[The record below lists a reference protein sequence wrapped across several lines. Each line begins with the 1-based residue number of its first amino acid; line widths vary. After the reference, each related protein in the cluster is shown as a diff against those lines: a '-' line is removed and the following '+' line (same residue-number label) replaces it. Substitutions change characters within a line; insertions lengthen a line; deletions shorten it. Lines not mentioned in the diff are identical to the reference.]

1 MKRLLPI
8 LLCSLLL
15 SGLRN
20 ATAQEA
26 SKTWTLQE
34 CLDYAYQNNIQVRQS
49 RNNQLSGI
57 EDTKQA
63 KAALFP
69 SLVASTT
76 QSYTNY
82 PSSEVTDNNSYTGT
96 YGITAGMTIF
106 EGGKLRTEVKRQ
118 KVQNQMDALSVEESV
133 NDIRIAI
140 VQAYMQCLYAAD
152 AVRINRSTAE
162 ASKAQRD
169 RAEEMLRTG
178 SISRVDFAQL
188 QSQYSSDEYQIV
200 VAGST
205 LDNYKLQLKQLL
217 ELDIMEEM
225 NPAVP
230 GVKEENV
237 LKALP
242 PKNEVYETALKV
254 MPQIRRGELGIEAA
268 KLEEKSARAG
278 FFPSISGGW
287 NFSEEHFMEN
297 TKSWLSQGKLRVGWG
312 EIGNQTIPAGAYLS
326 QYSNGH
332 PSMWYAQYYMFG
344 NTNPTLFASRSQVGN
359 PNLKWETTRQ
369 LDLGLDLAFLEGSL
383 RFTFD
388 YYSRDTKDML
398 VQVPNPASMGF
409 PNTPWVNAGSIS
421 NKGFEVSIGYD
432 GKVGN
437 DFKYHINGNVST
449 YKNKIKDLGSEANIP
464 GKEVHLGYYTYTMTE
479 VGKPLGYY
487 YGYKTDGVFQT
498 QQEID
503 NYQNNG
509 QVVMPNAKPGDLK
522 FVDLNKDGKLG
533 DEDRTM
539 IGNPHPDFTFGL
551 TLGAEYKGF
560 DFSAFFQGSVGNDL
574 LNIVKYDIYGGVG
587 WYNAP
592 KDILTTFW
600 NGPGSTNENFAIDAD
615 SRLNREMSE
624 WYVEDGSYVRLKN
637 LTIGYTLPSSIT
649 RKITLNNLRI
659 FVAAQ
664 NLFTITGYSGLDPE
678 IGEFNQN
685 PIYKGIDMG
694 YYPQARTFMFG
705 ISMKL

>member
-178 SISRVDFAQL
+178 SSSRVDFAQL

-278 FFPSISGGW
+278 FFPSIS
-287 NFSEEHFMEN
+287 
-297 TKSWLSQGKLRVGWG
+297 LSASVGTG
-312 EIGNQTIPAGAYLS
+312 HM
-326 QYSNGH
+326 SN
-332 PSMWYAQYYMFG
+332 
-344 NTNPTLFASRSQVGN
+344 
-359 PNLKWETTRQ
+359 
-369 LDLGLDLAFLEGSL
+369 
-383 RFTFD
+383 
-388 YYSRDTKDML
+388 
-398 VQVPNPASMGF
+398 
-409 PNTPWVNAGSIS
+409 
-421 NKGFEVSIGYD
+421 
-432 GKVGN
+432 N
-437 DFKYHINGNVST
+437 DFESGSQIWNRFNENV
-449 YKNKIKDLGSEANIP
+449 
-464 GKEVHLGYYTYTMTE
+464 
-479 VGKPLGYY
+479 
-487 YGYKTDGVFQT
+487 
-498 QQEID
+498 
-503 NYQNNG
+503 
-509 QVVMPNAKPGDLK
+509 
-522 FVDLNKDGKLG
+522 
-533 DEDRTM
+533 
-539 IGNPHPDFTFGL
+539 GL
-551 TLGAEYKGF
+551 TLNIPIFSNRKNRTAVNKAKIALNDSYLEWTSLQKELLRNVESAYLDAVSAQAQYLSAREKEKYARESYELTSEQFRVGVKNTVELITAQNEY
-560 DFSAFFQGSVGNDL
+560 SAAQQQVLQAKYLTLLSIEL
-574 LNIVKYDIYGGVG
+574 LNIYQGLPASDIY
-587 WYNAP
+587 
-592 KDILTTFW
+592 
-600 NGPGSTNENFAIDAD
+600 
-615 SRLNREMSE
+615 
-624 WYVEDGSYVRLKN
+624 
-637 LTIGYTLPSSIT
+637 
-649 RKITLNNLRI
+649 
-659 FVAAQ
+659 
-664 NLFTITGYSGLDPE
+664 
-678 IGEFNQN
+678 
-685 PIYKGIDMG
+685 
-694 YYPQARTFMFG
+694 
-705 ISMKL
+705 

>member
-278 FFPSISGGW
+278 FYPSIS
-287 NFSEEHFMEN
+287 
-297 TKSWLSQGKLRVGWG
+297 LS
-312 EIGNQTIPAGAYLS
+312 A
-326 QYSNGH
+326 
-332 PSMWYAQYYMFG
+332 
-344 NTNPTLFASRSQVGN
+344 
-359 PNLKWETTRQ
+359 
-369 LDLGLDLAFLEGSL
+369 
-383 RFTFD
+383 
-388 YYSRDTKDML
+388 
-398 VQVPNPASMGF
+398 
-409 PNTPWVNAGSIS
+409 
-421 NKGFEVSIGYD
+421 SIGT
-432 GKVGN
+432 GHMSNN
-437 DFKYHINGNVST
+437 DFESGSQIWNRFNENV
-449 YKNKIKDLGSEANIP
+449 
-464 GKEVHLGYYTYTMTE
+464 
-479 VGKPLGYY
+479 
-487 YGYKTDGVFQT
+487 
-498 QQEID
+498 
-503 NYQNNG
+503 
-509 QVVMPNAKPGDLK
+509 
-522 FVDLNKDGKLG
+522 
-533 DEDRTM
+533 
-539 IGNPHPDFTFGL
+539 GL
-551 TLGAEYKGF
+551 TLNIPIFSNRKNRTAVNKAKIALNDSYLEWTSLQKELLRNVESAYLDAVSAQAQYLSAREKEKYARESYELTNEQFRVGVKNTVELITAQNEY
-560 DFSAFFQGSVGNDL
+560 SAAQQQVLQAKYLTLLSIEL
-574 LNIVKYDIYGGVG
+574 LNIYQGLPASDIY
-587 WYNAP
+587 
-592 KDILTTFW
+592 
-600 NGPGSTNENFAIDAD
+600 
-615 SRLNREMSE
+615 
-624 WYVEDGSYVRLKN
+624 
-637 LTIGYTLPSSIT
+637 
-649 RKITLNNLRI
+649 
-659 FVAAQ
+659 
-664 NLFTITGYSGLDPE
+664 
-678 IGEFNQN
+678 
-685 PIYKGIDMG
+685 
-694 YYPQARTFMFG
+694 
-705 ISMKL
+705 

>member
-169 RAEEMLRTG
+169 RAEEMLRAG

-188 QSQYSSDEYQIV
+188 QGQYSSDEYQIV

-278 FFPSISGGW
+278 FFPSIS
-287 NFSEEHFMEN
+287 
-297 TKSWLSQGKLRVGWG
+297 LSASVGTG
-312 EIGNQTIPAGAYLS
+312 HM
-326 QYSNGH
+326 SN
-332 PSMWYAQYYMFG
+332 
-344 NTNPTLFASRSQVGN
+344 
-359 PNLKWETTRQ
+359 
-369 LDLGLDLAFLEGSL
+369 
-383 RFTFD
+383 
-388 YYSRDTKDML
+388 
-398 VQVPNPASMGF
+398 
-409 PNTPWVNAGSIS
+409 
-421 NKGFEVSIGYD
+421 
-432 GKVGN
+432 N
-437 DFKYHINGNVST
+437 DFESGSQIWNRFNENV
-449 YKNKIKDLGSEANIP
+449 
-464 GKEVHLGYYTYTMTE
+464 
-479 VGKPLGYY
+479 
-487 YGYKTDGVFQT
+487 
-498 QQEID
+498 
-503 NYQNNG
+503 
-509 QVVMPNAKPGDLK
+509 
-522 FVDLNKDGKLG
+522 
-533 DEDRTM
+533 
-539 IGNPHPDFTFGL
+539 GL
-551 TLGAEYKGF
+551 TLNIPIFSNRKNRTAVNKAKIALNDSYLEWTSLQKELLRNVESAYLDAVSAQAQYLSAREKEKYARESYELTSEQFRVGVKNTVELITAQNEY
-560 DFSAFFQGSVGNDL
+560 SAAQQQVLQAKYLTLLSIEL
-574 LNIVKYDIYGGVG
+574 LNIYQGLPASDIY
-587 WYNAP
+587 
-592 KDILTTFW
+592 
-600 NGPGSTNENFAIDAD
+600 
-615 SRLNREMSE
+615 
-624 WYVEDGSYVRLKN
+624 
-637 LTIGYTLPSSIT
+637 
-649 RKITLNNLRI
+649 
-659 FVAAQ
+659 
-664 NLFTITGYSGLDPE
+664 
-678 IGEFNQN
+678 
-685 PIYKGIDMG
+685 
-694 YYPQARTFMFG
+694 
-705 ISMKL
+705 

>member
-1 MKRLLPI
+1 MTRLLPI

-169 RAEEMLRTG
+169 RAEEMLRAG

-188 QSQYSSDEYQIV
+188 QSQYSSDEYQVV
-200 VAGST
+200 VASST

-242 PKNEVYETALKV
+242 SKDEVYATALKV

-278 FFPSISGGW
+278 FFPSIS
-287 NFSEEHFMEN
+287 
-297 TKSWLSQGKLRVGWG
+297 LSASVGTG
-312 EIGNQTIPAGAYLS
+312 HM
-326 QYSNGH
+326 SN
-332 PSMWYAQYYMFG
+332 
-344 NTNPTLFASRSQVGN
+344 
-359 PNLKWETTRQ
+359 
-369 LDLGLDLAFLEGSL
+369 
-383 RFTFD
+383 
-388 YYSRDTKDML
+388 
-398 VQVPNPASMGF
+398 
-409 PNTPWVNAGSIS
+409 
-421 NKGFEVSIGYD
+421 
-432 GKVGN
+432 N
-437 DFKYHINGNVST
+437 DFESGSQIWNRFNENV
-449 YKNKIKDLGSEANIP
+449 
-464 GKEVHLGYYTYTMTE
+464 
-479 VGKPLGYY
+479 
-487 YGYKTDGVFQT
+487 
-498 QQEID
+498 
-503 NYQNNG
+503 
-509 QVVMPNAKPGDLK
+509 
-522 FVDLNKDGKLG
+522 
-533 DEDRTM
+533 
-539 IGNPHPDFTFGL
+539 GL
-551 TLGAEYKGF
+551 TLNIPIFSNRKNRTAVNKAKIALNDSYLEWTSLQKELLRNVESAYLDAVSAQAQYLSAREKEKYARESYELTSEQFRVGVKNTVELITAQNEY
-560 DFSAFFQGSVGNDL
+560 SAAQQQVLQAKYLTLLSIEL
-574 LNIVKYDIYGGVG
+574 LNIYQGLPASDIY
-587 WYNAP
+587 
-592 KDILTTFW
+592 
-600 NGPGSTNENFAIDAD
+600 
-615 SRLNREMSE
+615 
-624 WYVEDGSYVRLKN
+624 
-637 LTIGYTLPSSIT
+637 
-649 RKITLNNLRI
+649 
-659 FVAAQ
+659 
-664 NLFTITGYSGLDPE
+664 
-678 IGEFNQN
+678 
-685 PIYKGIDMG
+685 
-694 YYPQARTFMFG
+694 
-705 ISMKL
+705 

>member
-140 VQAYMQCLYAAD
+140 VQAYMQGLYAAD

-278 FFPSISGGW
+278 FFPSIS
-287 NFSEEHFMEN
+287 
-297 TKSWLSQGKLRVGWG
+297 LSASVGTG
-312 EIGNQTIPAGAYLS
+312 HM
-326 QYSNGH
+326 SN
-332 PSMWYAQYYMFG
+332 
-344 NTNPTLFASRSQVGN
+344 
-359 PNLKWETTRQ
+359 
-369 LDLGLDLAFLEGSL
+369 
-383 RFTFD
+383 
-388 YYSRDTKDML
+388 
-398 VQVPNPASMGF
+398 
-409 PNTPWVNAGSIS
+409 
-421 NKGFEVSIGYD
+421 
-432 GKVGN
+432 N
-437 DFKYHINGNVST
+437 DFESGSQIWNRFNENV
-449 YKNKIKDLGSEANIP
+449 
-464 GKEVHLGYYTYTMTE
+464 
-479 VGKPLGYY
+479 
-487 YGYKTDGVFQT
+487 
-498 QQEID
+498 
-503 NYQNNG
+503 
-509 QVVMPNAKPGDLK
+509 
-522 FVDLNKDGKLG
+522 
-533 DEDRTM
+533 
-539 IGNPHPDFTFGL
+539 GL
-551 TLGAEYKGF
+551 TLNIPIFSNRKNRTAVNKAKIALNDSYLEWTSLQKELLRNVESAYLDAVSAQAQYLSAREKEKYARESYELTSEQFRVGVKNTVELITAQNEY
-560 DFSAFFQGSVGNDL
+560 SAAQQQVLQAKYLTLLSIEL
-574 LNIVKYDIYGGVG
+574 LNIYQGLPASDIY
-587 WYNAP
+587 
-592 KDILTTFW
+592 
-600 NGPGSTNENFAIDAD
+600 
-615 SRLNREMSE
+615 
-624 WYVEDGSYVRLKN
+624 
-637 LTIGYTLPSSIT
+637 
-649 RKITLNNLRI
+649 
-659 FVAAQ
+659 
-664 NLFTITGYSGLDPE
+664 
-678 IGEFNQN
+678 
-685 PIYKGIDMG
+685 
-694 YYPQARTFMFG
+694 
-705 ISMKL
+705 

>member
-278 FFPSISGGW
+278 FFPSIS
-287 NFSEEHFMEN
+287 
-297 TKSWLSQGKLRVGWG
+297 LSASVGTG
-312 EIGNQTIPAGAYLS
+312 HM
-326 QYSNGH
+326 SN
-332 PSMWYAQYYMFG
+332 
-344 NTNPTLFASRSQVGN
+344 
-359 PNLKWETTRQ
+359 
-369 LDLGLDLAFLEGSL
+369 
-383 RFTFD
+383 
-388 YYSRDTKDML
+388 
-398 VQVPNPASMGF
+398 
-409 PNTPWVNAGSIS
+409 
-421 NKGFEVSIGYD
+421 
-432 GKVGN
+432 N
-437 DFKYHINGNVST
+437 DFESGSQIWNRFNENV
-449 YKNKIKDLGSEANIP
+449 
-464 GKEVHLGYYTYTMTE
+464 
-479 VGKPLGYY
+479 
-487 YGYKTDGVFQT
+487 
-498 QQEID
+498 
-503 NYQNNG
+503 
-509 QVVMPNAKPGDLK
+509 
-522 FVDLNKDGKLG
+522 
-533 DEDRTM
+533 
-539 IGNPHPDFTFGL
+539 GL
-551 TLGAEYKGF
+551 TLNIPIFSNRKNRTAVNKAKIALNDSYLEWTSLQKELLRNVESAYLDAVSAQAQYLSAREKEKYARESYELTSEQFRVGVKNTVELITAQNEY
-560 DFSAFFQGSVGNDL
+560 SAAQQQVLQAKYLTLLSIEL
-574 LNIVKYDIYGGVG
+574 LNIYRLPASDIY
-587 WYNAP
+587 
-592 KDILTTFW
+592 
-600 NGPGSTNENFAIDAD
+600 
-615 SRLNREMSE
+615 
-624 WYVEDGSYVRLKN
+624 
-637 LTIGYTLPSSIT
+637 
-649 RKITLNNLRI
+649 
-659 FVAAQ
+659 
-664 NLFTITGYSGLDPE
+664 
-678 IGEFNQN
+678 
-685 PIYKGIDMG
+685 
-694 YYPQARTFMFG
+694 
-705 ISMKL
+705 

>member
-242 PKNEVYETALKV
+242 PKDEVYATALKV
-254 MPQIRRGELGIEAA
+254 MPQIRRGELGVEAA

-278 FFPSISGGW
+278 FFPSIS
-287 NFSEEHFMEN
+287 
-297 TKSWLSQGKLRVGWG
+297 LSASVGTG
-312 EIGNQTIPAGAYLS
+312 HM
-326 QYSNGH
+326 SN
-332 PSMWYAQYYMFG
+332 
-344 NTNPTLFASRSQVGN
+344 
-359 PNLKWETTRQ
+359 
-369 LDLGLDLAFLEGSL
+369 
-383 RFTFD
+383 
-388 YYSRDTKDML
+388 
-398 VQVPNPASMGF
+398 
-409 PNTPWVNAGSIS
+409 
-421 NKGFEVSIGYD
+421 
-432 GKVGN
+432 N
-437 DFKYHINGNVST
+437 DFESGSQIWNRFNENV
-449 YKNKIKDLGSEANIP
+449 
-464 GKEVHLGYYTYTMTE
+464 
-479 VGKPLGYY
+479 
-487 YGYKTDGVFQT
+487 
-498 QQEID
+498 
-503 NYQNNG
+503 
-509 QVVMPNAKPGDLK
+509 
-522 FVDLNKDGKLG
+522 
-533 DEDRTM
+533 
-539 IGNPHPDFTFGL
+539 GL
-551 TLGAEYKGF
+551 TLNIPIFSNRKNRTAVNKAKIALNDSYLEWTSLQKELLRNVESAYLDAVSAQAQYLSAREKEKYARESYELTSEQFRVGVKNTVELITAQNEY
-560 DFSAFFQGSVGNDL
+560 SAAQQQVLQAKYLTLLSIEL
-574 LNIVKYDIYGGVG
+574 LNIYQGLPASDIY
-587 WYNAP
+587 
-592 KDILTTFW
+592 
-600 NGPGSTNENFAIDAD
+600 
-615 SRLNREMSE
+615 
-624 WYVEDGSYVRLKN
+624 
-637 LTIGYTLPSSIT
+637 
-649 RKITLNNLRI
+649 
-659 FVAAQ
+659 
-664 NLFTITGYSGLDPE
+664 
-678 IGEFNQN
+678 
-685 PIYKGIDMG
+685 
-694 YYPQARTFMFG
+694 
-705 ISMKL
+705 

>member
-169 RAEEMLRTG
+169 RAEEMLRAG

-188 QSQYSSDEYQIV
+188 QSQYSSDEYQVV

-230 GVKEENV
+230 EVKEENV

-278 FFPSISGGW
+278 FFPSIS
-287 NFSEEHFMEN
+287 
-297 TKSWLSQGKLRVGWG
+297 LSASVGTG
-312 EIGNQTIPAGAYLS
+312 HM
-326 QYSNGH
+326 SN
-332 PSMWYAQYYMFG
+332 
-344 NTNPTLFASRSQVGN
+344 
-359 PNLKWETTRQ
+359 
-369 LDLGLDLAFLEGSL
+369 
-383 RFTFD
+383 
-388 YYSRDTKDML
+388 
-398 VQVPNPASMGF
+398 
-409 PNTPWVNAGSIS
+409 
-421 NKGFEVSIGYD
+421 
-432 GKVGN
+432 N
-437 DFKYHINGNVST
+437 DFES
-449 YKNKIKDLGSEANIP
+449 GSQIWNRFNENI
-464 GKEVHLGYYTYTMTE
+464 
-479 VGKPLGYY
+479 
-487 YGYKTDGVFQT
+487 
-498 QQEID
+498 
-503 NYQNNG
+503 
-509 QVVMPNAKPGDLK
+509 
-522 FVDLNKDGKLG
+522 
-533 DEDRTM
+533 
-539 IGNPHPDFTFGL
+539 GL
-551 TLGAEYKGF
+551 TLSIPIFSNRKNRTAVNKAKIAVDNSYLEWTSLQKELLRDVESAYLDATSAQAQYLSAREKEKYARESYELTSEQFRVGVKNTVELITAQNEY
-560 DFSAFFQGSVGNDL
+560 SAAQQQVLQAKYLTLLSIEL
-574 LNIVKYDIYGGVG
+574 LNIYQGLSASDIY
-587 WYNAP
+587 
-592 KDILTTFW
+592 
-600 NGPGSTNENFAIDAD
+600 
-615 SRLNREMSE
+615 
-624 WYVEDGSYVRLKN
+624 
-637 LTIGYTLPSSIT
+637 
-649 RKITLNNLRI
+649 
-659 FVAAQ
+659 
-664 NLFTITGYSGLDPE
+664 
-678 IGEFNQN
+678 
-685 PIYKGIDMG
+685 
-694 YYPQARTFMFG
+694 
-705 ISMKL
+705 

>member
-8 LLCSLLL
+8 LLCALLL

-278 FFPSISGGW
+278 FFPSIS
-287 NFSEEHFMEN
+287 
-297 TKSWLSQGKLRVGWG
+297 LSASVGTG
-312 EIGNQTIPAGAYLS
+312 HM
-326 QYSNGH
+326 SN
-332 PSMWYAQYYMFG
+332 
-344 NTNPTLFASRSQVGN
+344 
-359 PNLKWETTRQ
+359 
-369 LDLGLDLAFLEGSL
+369 
-383 RFTFD
+383 
-388 YYSRDTKDML
+388 
-398 VQVPNPASMGF
+398 
-409 PNTPWVNAGSIS
+409 
-421 NKGFEVSIGYD
+421 
-432 GKVGN
+432 N
-437 DFKYHINGNVST
+437 DFESGSQIWNRFNENV
-449 YKNKIKDLGSEANIP
+449 
-464 GKEVHLGYYTYTMTE
+464 
-479 VGKPLGYY
+479 
-487 YGYKTDGVFQT
+487 
-498 QQEID
+498 
-503 NYQNNG
+503 
-509 QVVMPNAKPGDLK
+509 
-522 FVDLNKDGKLG
+522 
-533 DEDRTM
+533 
-539 IGNPHPDFTFGL
+539 GL
-551 TLGAEYKGF
+551 TLNIPIFSNRKNRTAVNKAKIALNDSYLEWTSLQKELLRNVESAYLDAVSAQAQYLSAREKEKYARESYELTSEQFRVGVKNTVELITAQNEY
-560 DFSAFFQGSVGNDL
+560 SAAQQQVLQAKYLTLLSIEL
-574 LNIVKYDIYGGVG
+574 LNIYQGLPASDIY
-587 WYNAP
+587 
-592 KDILTTFW
+592 
-600 NGPGSTNENFAIDAD
+600 
-615 SRLNREMSE
+615 
-624 WYVEDGSYVRLKN
+624 
-637 LTIGYTLPSSIT
+637 
-649 RKITLNNLRI
+649 
-659 FVAAQ
+659 
-664 NLFTITGYSGLDPE
+664 
-678 IGEFNQN
+678 
-685 PIYKGIDMG
+685 
-694 YYPQARTFMFG
+694 
-705 ISMKL
+705 

>member
-118 KVQNQMDALSVEESV
+118 EVQNQMDALSVEESV

-278 FFPSISGGW
+278 FFPSIS
-287 NFSEEHFMEN
+287 
-297 TKSWLSQGKLRVGWG
+297 LSASVGTG
-312 EIGNQTIPAGAYLS
+312 HM
-326 QYSNGH
+326 SN
-332 PSMWYAQYYMFG
+332 
-344 NTNPTLFASRSQVGN
+344 
-359 PNLKWETTRQ
+359 
-369 LDLGLDLAFLEGSL
+369 
-383 RFTFD
+383 
-388 YYSRDTKDML
+388 
-398 VQVPNPASMGF
+398 
-409 PNTPWVNAGSIS
+409 
-421 NKGFEVSIGYD
+421 
-432 GKVGN
+432 N
-437 DFKYHINGNVST
+437 DFESGSQIWNRFNENV
-449 YKNKIKDLGSEANIP
+449 
-464 GKEVHLGYYTYTMTE
+464 
-479 VGKPLGYY
+479 
-487 YGYKTDGVFQT
+487 
-498 QQEID
+498 
-503 NYQNNG
+503 
-509 QVVMPNAKPGDLK
+509 
-522 FVDLNKDGKLG
+522 
-533 DEDRTM
+533 
-539 IGNPHPDFTFGL
+539 GL
-551 TLGAEYKGF
+551 TLNIPIFSNRKNRTAVNKAKIALNDSYLEWTSLQKELLRNVESAYLDAVSAQAQYLSAREKEKYARESYELTSEQFRVGVKNTVELITAQNEY
-560 DFSAFFQGSVGNDL
+560 SAAQQQVLQAKYLTLLSIEL
-574 LNIVKYDIYGGVG
+574 LNIYQGLPASDIY
-587 WYNAP
+587 
-592 KDILTTFW
+592 
-600 NGPGSTNENFAIDAD
+600 
-615 SRLNREMSE
+615 
-624 WYVEDGSYVRLKN
+624 
-637 LTIGYTLPSSIT
+637 
-649 RKITLNNLRI
+649 
-659 FVAAQ
+659 
-664 NLFTITGYSGLDPE
+664 
-678 IGEFNQN
+678 
-685 PIYKGIDMG
+685 
-694 YYPQARTFMFG
+694 
-705 ISMKL
+705 

>member
-242 PKNEVYETALKV
+242 SKDEVYATALKV
-254 MPQIRRGELGIEAA
+254 MPQIRRGELGVEAA

-278 FFPSISGGW
+278 FFPSIS
-287 NFSEEHFMEN
+287 
-297 TKSWLSQGKLRVGWG
+297 LSASVGTG
-312 EIGNQTIPAGAYLS
+312 HM
-326 QYSNGH
+326 SN
-332 PSMWYAQYYMFG
+332 
-344 NTNPTLFASRSQVGN
+344 
-359 PNLKWETTRQ
+359 
-369 LDLGLDLAFLEGSL
+369 
-383 RFTFD
+383 
-388 YYSRDTKDML
+388 
-398 VQVPNPASMGF
+398 
-409 PNTPWVNAGSIS
+409 
-421 NKGFEVSIGYD
+421 
-432 GKVGN
+432 N
-437 DFKYHINGNVST
+437 DFESGSQIWNRFNENV
-449 YKNKIKDLGSEANIP
+449 
-464 GKEVHLGYYTYTMTE
+464 
-479 VGKPLGYY
+479 
-487 YGYKTDGVFQT
+487 
-498 QQEID
+498 
-503 NYQNNG
+503 
-509 QVVMPNAKPGDLK
+509 
-522 FVDLNKDGKLG
+522 
-533 DEDRTM
+533 
-539 IGNPHPDFTFGL
+539 GL
-551 TLGAEYKGF
+551 TLNIPIFSNRKNRTAVNKAKIALNDSYLEWTSLQKELLRNVESAYLDAVSAQAQYLSAREKEKYARESYELTSEQFRVGVKNTVELITAQNEY
-560 DFSAFFQGSVGNDL
+560 SAAQQQVLQAKYLTLLSIEL
-574 LNIVKYDIYGGVG
+574 LNIYQGLPASDIY
-587 WYNAP
+587 
-592 KDILTTFW
+592 
-600 NGPGSTNENFAIDAD
+600 
-615 SRLNREMSE
+615 
-624 WYVEDGSYVRLKN
+624 
-637 LTIGYTLPSSIT
+637 
-649 RKITLNNLRI
+649 
-659 FVAAQ
+659 
-664 NLFTITGYSGLDPE
+664 
-678 IGEFNQN
+678 
-685 PIYKGIDMG
+685 
-694 YYPQARTFMFG
+694 
-705 ISMKL
+705 

>member
-169 RAEEMLRTG
+169 RAEEMLRAG

-188 QSQYSSDEYQIV
+188 QSQYSSDEYQVV
-200 VAGST
+200 VASST

-242 PKNEVYETALKV
+242 SKDEVYATALKV

-278 FFPSISGGW
+278 FFPSIS
-287 NFSEEHFMEN
+287 
-297 TKSWLSQGKLRVGWG
+297 LSASVGTG
-312 EIGNQTIPAGAYLS
+312 HM
-326 QYSNGH
+326 SN
-332 PSMWYAQYYMFG
+332 
-344 NTNPTLFASRSQVGN
+344 
-359 PNLKWETTRQ
+359 
-369 LDLGLDLAFLEGSL
+369 
-383 RFTFD
+383 
-388 YYSRDTKDML
+388 
-398 VQVPNPASMGF
+398 
-409 PNTPWVNAGSIS
+409 
-421 NKGFEVSIGYD
+421 
-432 GKVGN
+432 N
-437 DFKYHINGNVST
+437 DFESGSQIWNRFNENV
-449 YKNKIKDLGSEANIP
+449 
-464 GKEVHLGYYTYTMTE
+464 
-479 VGKPLGYY
+479 
-487 YGYKTDGVFQT
+487 
-498 QQEID
+498 
-503 NYQNNG
+503 
-509 QVVMPNAKPGDLK
+509 
-522 FVDLNKDGKLG
+522 
-533 DEDRTM
+533 
-539 IGNPHPDFTFGL
+539 GL
-551 TLGAEYKGF
+551 TLNIPIFSNRKNRTAVNKAKIALNDSYLEWTSLQKELLRNVESAYLDAVSAQAQYLSAREKEKYARESYELTSEQFRVGVKTTVELITAQNEY
-560 DFSAFFQGSVGNDL
+560 SAAQQQVLQAKYLTLLSIEL
-574 LNIVKYDIYGGVG
+574 LNIYQGLPASDIY
-587 WYNAP
+587 
-592 KDILTTFW
+592 
-600 NGPGSTNENFAIDAD
+600 
-615 SRLNREMSE
+615 
-624 WYVEDGSYVRLKN
+624 
-637 LTIGYTLPSSIT
+637 
-649 RKITLNNLRI
+649 
-659 FVAAQ
+659 
-664 NLFTITGYSGLDPE
+664 
-678 IGEFNQN
+678 
-685 PIYKGIDMG
+685 
-694 YYPQARTFMFG
+694 
-705 ISMKL
+705 

>member
-278 FFPSISGGW
+278 FFPSIS
-287 NFSEEHFMEN
+287 
-297 TKSWLSQGKLRVGWG
+297 LSASVGTG
-312 EIGNQTIPAGAYLS
+312 HM
-326 QYSNGH
+326 SN
-332 PSMWYAQYYMFG
+332 
-344 NTNPTLFASRSQVGN
+344 
-359 PNLKWETTRQ
+359 
-369 LDLGLDLAFLEGSL
+369 
-383 RFTFD
+383 
-388 YYSRDTKDML
+388 
-398 VQVPNPASMGF
+398 
-409 PNTPWVNAGSIS
+409 
-421 NKGFEVSIGYD
+421 
-432 GKVGN
+432 N
-437 DFKYHINGNVST
+437 DFESGSQIWNRFNENV
-449 YKNKIKDLGSEANIP
+449 
-464 GKEVHLGYYTYTMTE
+464 
-479 VGKPLGYY
+479 
-487 YGYKTDGVFQT
+487 
-498 QQEID
+498 
-503 NYQNNG
+503 
-509 QVVMPNAKPGDLK
+509 
-522 FVDLNKDGKLG
+522 
-533 DEDRTM
+533 
-539 IGNPHPDFTFGL
+539 GL
-551 TLGAEYKGF
+551 TLNIPI
-560 DFSAFFQGSVGNDL
+560 FSNRKNRTAVNKAKIALNDSYLEWTSLQKEL
-574 LNIVKYDIYGGVG
+574 LRNVESAYLDAVSAQAQYLSAREKEKY
-587 WYNAP
+587 
-592 KDILTTFW
+592 
-600 NGPGSTNENFAIDAD
+600 
-615 SRLNREMSE
+615 
-624 WYVEDGSYVRLKN
+624 
-637 LTIGYTLPSSIT
+637 
-649 RKITLNNLRI
+649 
-659 FVAAQ
+659 
-664 NLFTITGYSGLDPE
+664 
-678 IGEFNQN
+678 
-685 PIYKGIDMG
+685 
-694 YYPQARTFMFG
+694 AR
-705 ISMKL
+705 

>member
-169 RAEEMLRTG
+169 RAEEMLRAG

-188 QSQYSSDEYQIV
+188 QSQYSSDEYQVV
-200 VAGST
+200 VASST

-242 PKNEVYETALKV
+242 SKDEVYATALKV
-254 MPQIRRGELGIEAA
+254 MPQICRGELGIEAA

-278 FFPSISGGW
+278 FFPSIS
-287 NFSEEHFMEN
+287 
-297 TKSWLSQGKLRVGWG
+297 LSASVGTG
-312 EIGNQTIPAGAYLS
+312 HM
-326 QYSNGH
+326 SN
-332 PSMWYAQYYMFG
+332 
-344 NTNPTLFASRSQVGN
+344 
-359 PNLKWETTRQ
+359 
-369 LDLGLDLAFLEGSL
+369 
-383 RFTFD
+383 
-388 YYSRDTKDML
+388 
-398 VQVPNPASMGF
+398 
-409 PNTPWVNAGSIS
+409 
-421 NKGFEVSIGYD
+421 
-432 GKVGN
+432 N
-437 DFKYHINGNVST
+437 DFESGSQIWNRFNENV
-449 YKNKIKDLGSEANIP
+449 
-464 GKEVHLGYYTYTMTE
+464 
-479 VGKPLGYY
+479 
-487 YGYKTDGVFQT
+487 
-498 QQEID
+498 
-503 NYQNNG
+503 
-509 QVVMPNAKPGDLK
+509 
-522 FVDLNKDGKLG
+522 
-533 DEDRTM
+533 
-539 IGNPHPDFTFGL
+539 GL
-551 TLGAEYKGF
+551 TLNIPIFSNRKNRTAVNKAKIALNDSYLEWTSLQKELLRNVESAYLDAVSAQAQYLSAREKEKYARESYELTSEQFRVGVKNTVELITAQNEY
-560 DFSAFFQGSVGNDL
+560 SAAQQQVLQAKYLTLLSIEL
-574 LNIVKYDIYGGVG
+574 LNIYQGLPASDIY
-587 WYNAP
+587 
-592 KDILTTFW
+592 
-600 NGPGSTNENFAIDAD
+600 
-615 SRLNREMSE
+615 
-624 WYVEDGSYVRLKN
+624 
-637 LTIGYTLPSSIT
+637 
-649 RKITLNNLRI
+649 
-659 FVAAQ
+659 
-664 NLFTITGYSGLDPE
+664 
-678 IGEFNQN
+678 
-685 PIYKGIDMG
+685 
-694 YYPQARTFMFG
+694 
-705 ISMKL
+705 

>member
-205 LDNYKLQLKQLL
+205 LDNCKLQLKQLL

-278 FFPSISGGW
+278 FFPSIS
-287 NFSEEHFMEN
+287 
-297 TKSWLSQGKLRVGWG
+297 LSASVGTG
-312 EIGNQTIPAGAYLS
+312 HM
-326 QYSNGH
+326 SN
-332 PSMWYAQYYMFG
+332 
-344 NTNPTLFASRSQVGN
+344 
-359 PNLKWETTRQ
+359 
-369 LDLGLDLAFLEGSL
+369 
-383 RFTFD
+383 
-388 YYSRDTKDML
+388 
-398 VQVPNPASMGF
+398 
-409 PNTPWVNAGSIS
+409 
-421 NKGFEVSIGYD
+421 
-432 GKVGN
+432 N
-437 DFKYHINGNVST
+437 DFESGSQIWNRFNENV
-449 YKNKIKDLGSEANIP
+449 
-464 GKEVHLGYYTYTMTE
+464 
-479 VGKPLGYY
+479 
-487 YGYKTDGVFQT
+487 
-498 QQEID
+498 
-503 NYQNNG
+503 
-509 QVVMPNAKPGDLK
+509 
-522 FVDLNKDGKLG
+522 
-533 DEDRTM
+533 
-539 IGNPHPDFTFGL
+539 GL
-551 TLGAEYKGF
+551 TLNIPIFSNRKNRTAVNKAKIALNDSYLEWTSLQKELLRNVESAYLDAVSAQAQYLSAREKEKYARESYELTSEQFRVGVKNTVELITAQNEY
-560 DFSAFFQGSVGNDL
+560 SAAQQQVLQAKYLTLLSIEL
-574 LNIVKYDIYGGVG
+574 LNIYQGLPASDIY
-587 WYNAP
+587 
-592 KDILTTFW
+592 
-600 NGPGSTNENFAIDAD
+600 
-615 SRLNREMSE
+615 
-624 WYVEDGSYVRLKN
+624 
-637 LTIGYTLPSSIT
+637 
-649 RKITLNNLRI
+649 
-659 FVAAQ
+659 
-664 NLFTITGYSGLDPE
+664 
-678 IGEFNQN
+678 
-685 PIYKGIDMG
+685 
-694 YYPQARTFMFG
+694 
-705 ISMKL
+705 

>member
-152 AVRINRSTAE
+152 AVRINRSTAD

-169 RAEEMLRTG
+169 RAEEMLRAG

-188 QSQYSSDEYQIV
+188 QSQYSSDEYQVV
-200 VAGST
+200 VASST

-278 FFPSISGGW
+278 FFPSIS
-287 NFSEEHFMEN
+287 
-297 TKSWLSQGKLRVGWG
+297 LSASVGTG
-312 EIGNQTIPAGAYLS
+312 HM
-326 QYSNGH
+326 SN
-332 PSMWYAQYYMFG
+332 
-344 NTNPTLFASRSQVGN
+344 
-359 PNLKWETTRQ
+359 
-369 LDLGLDLAFLEGSL
+369 
-383 RFTFD
+383 
-388 YYSRDTKDML
+388 
-398 VQVPNPASMGF
+398 
-409 PNTPWVNAGSIS
+409 
-421 NKGFEVSIGYD
+421 
-432 GKVGN
+432 N
-437 DFKYHINGNVST
+437 DFESGSQIWNRFNENV
-449 YKNKIKDLGSEANIP
+449 
-464 GKEVHLGYYTYTMTE
+464 
-479 VGKPLGYY
+479 
-487 YGYKTDGVFQT
+487 
-498 QQEID
+498 
-503 NYQNNG
+503 
-509 QVVMPNAKPGDLK
+509 
-522 FVDLNKDGKLG
+522 
-533 DEDRTM
+533 
-539 IGNPHPDFTFGL
+539 GL
-551 TLGAEYKGF
+551 TLNIPIFSNRKNRTAVNKAKIALNDSYLEWTSLQKELLRNVESAYLDAVSAQAQYLSAREKEKYARESYELTSEQFRVGVKNTVELITAQNEY
-560 DFSAFFQGSVGNDL
+560 SAAQQQVLQAKYLTLLSIEL
-574 LNIVKYDIYGGVG
+574 LNIYQGLPASDIY
-587 WYNAP
+587 
-592 KDILTTFW
+592 
-600 NGPGSTNENFAIDAD
+600 
-615 SRLNREMSE
+615 
-624 WYVEDGSYVRLKN
+624 
-637 LTIGYTLPSSIT
+637 
-649 RKITLNNLRI
+649 
-659 FVAAQ
+659 
-664 NLFTITGYSGLDPE
+664 
-678 IGEFNQN
+678 
-685 PIYKGIDMG
+685 
-694 YYPQARTFMFG
+694 
-705 ISMKL
+705 

>member
-178 SISRVDFAQL
+178 SISRVDFARL

-278 FFPSISGGW
+278 FFPSIS
-287 NFSEEHFMEN
+287 
-297 TKSWLSQGKLRVGWG
+297 LSASVGTG
-312 EIGNQTIPAGAYLS
+312 HM
-326 QYSNGH
+326 SN
-332 PSMWYAQYYMFG
+332 
-344 NTNPTLFASRSQVGN
+344 
-359 PNLKWETTRQ
+359 
-369 LDLGLDLAFLEGSL
+369 
-383 RFTFD
+383 
-388 YYSRDTKDML
+388 
-398 VQVPNPASMGF
+398 
-409 PNTPWVNAGSIS
+409 
-421 NKGFEVSIGYD
+421 
-432 GKVGN
+432 N
-437 DFKYHINGNVST
+437 DFESGSQIWNRFNENV
-449 YKNKIKDLGSEANIP
+449 
-464 GKEVHLGYYTYTMTE
+464 
-479 VGKPLGYY
+479 
-487 YGYKTDGVFQT
+487 
-498 QQEID
+498 
-503 NYQNNG
+503 
-509 QVVMPNAKPGDLK
+509 
-522 FVDLNKDGKLG
+522 
-533 DEDRTM
+533 
-539 IGNPHPDFTFGL
+539 GL
-551 TLGAEYKGF
+551 TLNIPIFSNRKNRTAVNKAKIALNDSYLEWTSLQKELLRNVESAYLDAVSAQAQYLSAREKEKYARESYELTSEQFRVGVKNTVELITAQNEY
-560 DFSAFFQGSVGNDL
+560 SAAQQQVLQAKYLTLLSIEL
-574 LNIVKYDIYGGVG
+574 LNIYQGLPASDIY
-587 WYNAP
+587 
-592 KDILTTFW
+592 
-600 NGPGSTNENFAIDAD
+600 
-615 SRLNREMSE
+615 
-624 WYVEDGSYVRLKN
+624 
-637 LTIGYTLPSSIT
+637 
-649 RKITLNNLRI
+649 
-659 FVAAQ
+659 
-664 NLFTITGYSGLDPE
+664 
-678 IGEFNQN
+678 
-685 PIYKGIDMG
+685 
-694 YYPQARTFMFG
+694 
-705 ISMKL
+705 

>member
-8 LLCSLLL
+8 LFCTALL
-15 SGLRN
+15 GLRS
-20 ATAQEA
+20 AAAQEA
-26 SKTWTLQE
+26 PKTWTLQE
-34 CLDYAYQNNIQVRQS
+34 CLDYAYENNIQVRQS

-169 RAEEMLRTG
+169 RAEEMLRAG

-188 QSQYSSDEYQIV
+188 QSQYSSDEYQVV

-242 PKNEVYETALKV
+242 SKDEVYATALKV
-254 MPQIRRGELGIEAA
+254 MPQIRRGELGVEAA

-278 FFPSISGGW
+278 FYPSIS
-287 NFSEEHFMEN
+287 
-297 TKSWLSQGKLRVGWG
+297 LS
-312 EIGNQTIPAGAYLS
+312 A
-326 QYSNGH
+326 
-332 PSMWYAQYYMFG
+332 
-344 NTNPTLFASRSQVGN
+344 
-359 PNLKWETTRQ
+359 
-369 LDLGLDLAFLEGSL
+369 
-383 RFTFD
+383 
-388 YYSRDTKDML
+388 
-398 VQVPNPASMGF
+398 
-409 PNTPWVNAGSIS
+409 
-421 NKGFEVSIGYD
+421 SIGT
-432 GKVGN
+432 GHMSNN
-437 DFKYHINGNVST
+437 DFES
-449 YKNKIKDLGSEANIP
+449 GSQIWNRFNENI
-464 GKEVHLGYYTYTMTE
+464 
-479 VGKPLGYY
+479 
-487 YGYKTDGVFQT
+487 
-498 QQEID
+498 
-503 NYQNNG
+503 
-509 QVVMPNAKPGDLK
+509 
-522 FVDLNKDGKLG
+522 
-533 DEDRTM
+533 
-539 IGNPHPDFTFGL
+539 GL
-551 TLGAEYKGF
+551 TLSIPIFSNRKNRTAVNKAKIAVDNSYLEWTSLQKELLRDVESAYLDATSAQAQYLSAREKEKYARESYELTSEQFRVGVKNTVELITAQNEY
-560 DFSAFFQGSVGNDL
+560 SAAQQQVLQAKYLTLLSIEL
-574 LNIVKYDIYGGVG
+574 LNIYQGLSASDIY
-587 WYNAP
+587 
-592 KDILTTFW
+592 
-600 NGPGSTNENFAIDAD
+600 
-615 SRLNREMSE
+615 
-624 WYVEDGSYVRLKN
+624 
-637 LTIGYTLPSSIT
+637 
-649 RKITLNNLRI
+649 
-659 FVAAQ
+659 
-664 NLFTITGYSGLDPE
+664 
-678 IGEFNQN
+678 
-685 PIYKGIDMG
+685 
-694 YYPQARTFMFG
+694 
-705 ISMKL
+705 

>member
-242 PKNEVYETALKV
+242 SKDEVYATALKV
-254 MPQIRRGELGIEAA
+254 MPQIRRGELGVEAA

-278 FFPSISGGW
+278 FYPSIS
-287 NFSEEHFMEN
+287 
-297 TKSWLSQGKLRVGWG
+297 LS
-312 EIGNQTIPAGAYLS
+312 A
-326 QYSNGH
+326 
-332 PSMWYAQYYMFG
+332 
-344 NTNPTLFASRSQVGN
+344 
-359 PNLKWETTRQ
+359 
-369 LDLGLDLAFLEGSL
+369 
-383 RFTFD
+383 
-388 YYSRDTKDML
+388 
-398 VQVPNPASMGF
+398 
-409 PNTPWVNAGSIS
+409 
-421 NKGFEVSIGYD
+421 SIGT
-432 GKVGN
+432 GHMSNN
-437 DFKYHINGNVST
+437 DFES
-449 YKNKIKDLGSEANIP
+449 GSQIWNRFNENI
-464 GKEVHLGYYTYTMTE
+464 
-479 VGKPLGYY
+479 
-487 YGYKTDGVFQT
+487 
-498 QQEID
+498 
-503 NYQNNG
+503 
-509 QVVMPNAKPGDLK
+509 
-522 FVDLNKDGKLG
+522 
-533 DEDRTM
+533 
-539 IGNPHPDFTFGL
+539 GL
-551 TLGAEYKGF
+551 TLSIPIFSNRKNRTAVNKAKIAVDNSYLEWTSLQKELLRDVESAYLDATSAQAQYLSAREKEKYARESYELTSEQFRVGVKNTVELITAQNEY
-560 DFSAFFQGSVGNDL
+560 SAAQQQVLQAKYLTLLSIEL
-574 LNIVKYDIYGGVG
+574 LNIYQGLSASDIY
-587 WYNAP
+587 
-592 KDILTTFW
+592 
-600 NGPGSTNENFAIDAD
+600 
-615 SRLNREMSE
+615 
-624 WYVEDGSYVRLKN
+624 
-637 LTIGYTLPSSIT
+637 
-649 RKITLNNLRI
+649 
-659 FVAAQ
+659 
-664 NLFTITGYSGLDPE
+664 
-678 IGEFNQN
+678 
-685 PIYKGIDMG
+685 
-694 YYPQARTFMFG
+694 
-705 ISMKL
+705 